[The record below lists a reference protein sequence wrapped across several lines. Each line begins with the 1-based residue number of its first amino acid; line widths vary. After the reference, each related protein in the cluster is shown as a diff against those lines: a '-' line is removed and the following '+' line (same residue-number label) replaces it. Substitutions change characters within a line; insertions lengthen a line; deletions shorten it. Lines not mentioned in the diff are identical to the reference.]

1 MKNAELEQTTEANKK
16 NSNDDDNKS
25 INNNNSQSQKQQPN
39 SENIEDI
46 PENEVI
52 KPVGEFKGCVPEINE
67 ELSFPKQ
74 EINQIIDNLDKK
86 NEEQELTDPNENF
99 KKELTQALKV

>member
-1 MKNAELEQTTEANKK
+1 MKNNELEQTTEANKK
-16 NSNDDDNKS
+16 NSNDDDNKTIN
-25 INNNNSQSQKQQPN
+25 INNTQSQKQPN
-39 SENIEDI
+39 SEKIEDI
-46 PENEVI
+46 SEKEVI

-74 EINQIIDNLDKK
+74 EINQIIDKSDKK
-86 NEEQELTDPNENF
+86 KEEQELNDPNENF